1 MIDLAEVMN
10 MPQIKPISDLR
21 NNFKEISKLVHEQ
34 NEPVFITK
42 NGYGDMVV
50 LSMEE
55 YERQQAR
62 LELYQKLAEAE
73 DEAAQGAERK
83 SHDEVMSMLRDKV
96 NGKKA

>member
-1 MIDLAEVMN
+1 MLNLAEVIM

-21 NNFKEISKLVHEQ
+21 NNSKEISKLVHEQ

-73 DEAAQGAERK
+73 DEAAQGLERHNHAE
-83 SHDEVMSMLRDKV
+83 VISMLRKKID
-96 NGKKA
+96 GKKA